1 LKEPSPSQRAFG
13 AITEISSRGLGAP
26 QVVQVVLIS
35 IAFPQEAA
43 VISAGHSPSKVV
55 VELLLLPLVVIGVVV
70 EVVADVVVDPVVV
83 ADVVVDPVVVADV
96 IVVVVVVVVA
106 PKAGMSSPQQ
116 LRFSGASYSGE
127 QQSPSGS
134 WLQTGLSGMIGP
146 SSPKQ
151 VSRSSFS
158 SSSVH

>member
-96 IVVVVVVVVA
+96 VVVVVVVA
-106 PKAGMSSPQQ
+106 PEAGMSSPQQ

>member
-1 LKEPSPSQRAFG
+1 M
-13 AITEISSRGLGAP
+13 
-26 QVVQVVLIS
+26 
-35 IAFPQEAA
+35 AFPQEAA
-43 VISAGHSPSKVV
+43 VMFAGHSPSKVV

-83 ADVVVDPVVVADV
+83 ADVVVADV
-96 IVVVVVVVVA
+96 IVVVVVVVVVA
-106 PKAGMSSPQQ
+106 VSPAAGMSSPQQ
-116 LRFSGASYSGE
+116 LRFSGASNSGE

-134 WLQTGLSGMIGP
+134 SLQTSLSGMMGP

>member
-1 LKEPSPSQRAFG
+1 MKEPSPSQRAFG

-96 IVVVVVVVVA
+96 VVVVVVVA
-106 PKAGMSSPQQ
+106 PEAGMSSPQQ

>member
-96 IVVVVVVVVA
+96 VVVVVVVA

>member
-1 LKEPSPSQRAFG
+1 
-13 AITEISSRGLGAP
+13 
-26 QVVQVVLIS
+26 VQVVLIS

-96 IVVVVVVVVA
+96 VVVVVVVA
-106 PKAGMSSPQQ
+106 PEAGMSSPQQ